1 MRDLSASAT
10 LLAML
15 CICACRPDARDD
27 QFARRALAQLRAHDS
42 TVQRDFDPQSS
53 IDSAGWSRIS
63 TLSQF
68 LVDTSRIPVLIA
80 WERGSD
86 PRIGAYRRLDYW
98 VGRIPDSAV
107 VTVWLVNRRGRT
119 YINTL
124 KGHAY

>member
-1 MRDLSASAT
+1 MRDLCVSVT
-10 LLAML
+10 VLAII

-27 QFARRALAQLRAHDS
+27 QFARRALTQLRAHDS
-42 TVQRDFDPQSS
+42 TLQRDFDPQSS
-53 IDSAGWSRIS
+53 IDSAGWSRIN
-63 TLSQF
+63 TLSRF

-80 WERGSD
+80 WESGRD

-107 VTVWLVNRRGRT
+107 VAVWLVNRGGRT

-124 KGHAY
+124 KADAY